1 MNNKSEK
8 DSREQ
13 KIKQESDQFIESIAQ
28 QYPIEQVRDPNRDP
42 DTLKSGYKELQFVL
56 QSKFEHYQ
64 ERERST
70 GSYNTCLTFH
80 RSTENSTVRTPTEFQ
95 NLNNRAKKAKKNNKV
110 SLIV

>member
-8 DSREQ
+8 DSSEQ

-64 ERERST
+64 ERAVNRKLQHLPHISQINRE
-70 GSYNTCLTFH
+70 F
-80 RSTENSTVRTPTEFQ
+80 NSAYADR
-95 NLNNRAKKAKKNNKV
+95 V
-110 SLIV
+110 SELE